1 MSRRRHL
8 RPEEQEIWNTV
19 ARTATP
25 MHQRQVFT
33 PQPDAVPAPEFTPPF
48 ETAAVL
54 PKLPKFNI
62 GQAAKPAPNDF
73 AAKTPPL
80 RMDAKKH
87 AKMTRGKL
95 APEARIDL
103 HGMTVAQ
110 AHPALTS
117 FILNAYGAGM
127 RLVLVITGKGK
138 TKADHGPIPQRMG
151 VLRQQVPNWLDMPPL
166 SSAILQV
173 TEAHATHGG
182 GGALYV
188 YLRRR

>member
-1 MSRRRHL
+1 MARRRSL
-8 RPEEQEIWNTV
+8 RPEEQEIWNAV

-25 MHQRQVFT
+25 LRPAEVFT
-33 PQPDAVPAPEFTPPF
+33 PPAATSIVPDFQPPF
-48 ETAAVL
+48 ETVAAPAPL
-54 PKLPKFNI
+54 PRFHI
-62 GQAAKPAPNDF
+62 GQAVRTPQNDF
-73 AAKTPPL
+73 APKPSPL

-103 HGMTVAQ
+103 HGMTLAQ
-110 AHPALTS
+110 AHPALMQ
-117 FILNAYGAGM
+117 FILGAYGAGL

-138 TKADHGPIPQRMG
+138 AKTQHGPIPQQMG
-151 VLRQQVPNWLDMPPL
+151 VLRAQVPNWLHTPPL
-166 SSAILQV
+166 SATILQV